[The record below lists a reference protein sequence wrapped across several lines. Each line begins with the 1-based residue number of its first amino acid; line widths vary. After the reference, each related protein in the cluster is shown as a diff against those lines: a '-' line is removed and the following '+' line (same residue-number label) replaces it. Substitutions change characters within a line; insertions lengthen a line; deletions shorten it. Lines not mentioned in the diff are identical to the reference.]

1 METNSTELKQ
11 LRLISEIVS
20 RISLGKSFGEI
31 LDAVY
36 ENLRGIVPCNRI
48 AVALVDPGGRRITL
62 SAIRSDGPAV
72 LDIGVQMPFK
82 GTNLEGLIRRDE
94 ILILNDIEEYI
105 KSHPGSINTR
115 KVYEEGMRATM
126 TVPLI
131 VRGTPVGVLYLS
143 SRKRGDFV
151 GRHATF
157 IRQVAAHLAM
167 TIEKSRLISMLEA
180 QNLTLMESKALSER
194 FVTQLKEDVK
204 LKTHELELS
213 KERYRTLLAIS
224 NTINQSVELAP
235 VFNRIVEA
243 LKPVFPVDRMAIVLY
258 EEEEHRARL
267 LSLAPSSE
275 RPSQEADDI
284 PMDRSLTGEVIRT
297 HKTRYWP
304 DLTKVDDV
312 FENHLVDKGIRSYAI
327 VPLMQ
332 KDRSIGTMN
341 ISNRRAHRFAPED
354 LAFLDQVAEPVTLAV
369 QNALAFDEI
378 ERLKNQLLQE
388 NVTLRREL
396 HSSQETRGIIG
407 VSPAIQ
413 EVTAAVMRVGP
424 TDVTVLIRGET
435 GTGKELVARAIHEE
449 SSRKDKVLVTVNVAA
464 LSENLIE
471 SELFGHERG
480 AFTGAHDRRLGRFE
494 LADGG
499 SIFLD
504 EIGDLPP
511 STQVKLLRVLQEREF
526 ERVGGGETLQV
537 DVRVIAATN
546 RNLENA
552 IREGTF
558 RVDLYYRLNV
568 FPVVVPPLRERTEDI
583 PELAR
588 FFLDKFSHKTGKV
601 FRNITPAT
609 MERLKAYHWPG
620 NVRELENVVE
630 RAVILGDGP
639 DLRVGAARLG
649 GESLGAKYQK
659 ITLEEMERRY
669 ITDVLGTTGGVIY
682 GPMGAARILG
692 MKPTTLQS
700 RMKRLGIDKVGKGGE
715 KGSSFNSKE

>member
-526 ERVGGGETLQV
+526 ERVGGG
-537 DVRVIAATN
+537 
-546 RNLENA
+546 
-552 IREGTF
+552 
-558 RVDLYYRLNV
+558 
-568 FPVVVPPLRERTEDI
+568 
-583 PELAR
+583 
-588 FFLDKFSHKTGKV
+588 
-601 FRNITPAT
+601 
-609 MERLKAYHWPG
+609 
-620 NVRELENVVE
+620 
-630 RAVILGDGP
+630 
-639 DLRVGAARLG
+639 
-649 GESLGAKYQK
+649 
-659 ITLEEMERRY
+659 
-669 ITDVLGTTGGVIY
+669 
-682 GPMGAARILG
+682 
-692 MKPTTLQS
+692 
-700 RMKRLGIDKVGKGGE
+700 
-715 KGSSFNSKE
+715 